1 MAVKDYTGPP
11 ARLKQFM
18 IFDFSEFYS
27 MLTRI
32 IKDRGFS
39 GYIENFHSE
48 FNNPDGT
55 KTTVFSWG
63 AAKKIEPYIRLCI
76 DFDVKAVTK
85 DTFLESEGKT
95 MAEGTIEFT
104 ISSYMMRDVEDE
116 WGFRNSNPTRRFLR
130 DLYDKFLNV
139 DRIGTHVKRLKS
151 DTEAAVADLKAY
163 MKLHKSE

>member
-1 MAVKDYTGPP
+1 MTVKDFTGPP
-11 ARLKQFM
+11 IRLKQFM
-18 IFDFSEFYS
+18 IFDFGEFYS

-55 KTTVFSWG
+55 KTTIFSWN
-63 AAKKIEPYIRLCI
+63 AAKKVEPYTRISF
-76 DFDVKAVTK
+76 DFDVKAITK

-95 MAEGTIEFT
+95 MAEGTIELT
-104 ISSYMMRDVEDE
+104 ISSYLLRDIEDE

-139 DRIGTHVKRLKS
+139 DRMGSHSKRLKS
-151 DTEAAVADLKAY
+151 DIDAMVSDIKSY
-163 MKLHKSE
+163 FKLHKSE